1 MRIIQDIQTAK
12 STLLKRLPAESVEL
26 PPQVKQRI
34 KEAFGKELAPDEVV
48 RQIIT
53 NVQMGGD
60 AAVLEY
66 IQKLEGARLTRLEV
80 PEKEITTARNNIEGE
95 LLAALQTAAERIRD
109 FHQKQRDLLP
119 MGRIELVEGLGQVIA
134 PLERV
139 GIYAPGGM
147 ASYPSTVLMTAIP
160 ARVAG
165 VGEIIL
171 TTPPRPNGHI
181 PPLILAAADIAGV
194 DRVFAIGGAQAIAA
208 LAFGTESIPRV
219 DKICGPGNI
228 FVMLAKKQVFGAVD
242 IDGLQGPT
250 ETIVLA
256 DDCANPASCAAD
268 LLAQAEHDKLATAI
282 MITTSLELAGEVN
295 AEVELQLVG
304 LERRKIAE
312 TSLEQRGGIVVVN
325 YMNEAIQ
332 LVNDY
337 APEHLCL
344 LVRDAESVAA
354 RIRNAGG
361 IFIGESSPEVI
372 GDYMA
377 GPSHVM
383 PTGGTARFSSPLS
396 VTDFLKITSLIALNK
411 ETVKRL
417 GTKAAVIARAEG
429 LTAHVAAVERRII
442 QPQSS

>member
-34 KEAFGKELAPDEVV
+34 KEAFGKELTPDEAV
-48 RQIIT
+48 RQIISD
-53 NVQMGGD
+53 VRDRGD
-60 AAVLEY
+60 AALFKY
-66 IQKLEGARLTRLEV
+66 IEKLEGAILTRLEV
-80 PEKEITTARNNIEGE
+80 PEKEITAARNNIDGE
-95 LLAALQTAAERIRD
+95 LLAALQTATERIRD
-109 FHQKQRDLLP
+109 FHQKQRELLP
-119 MGRIELVEGLGQVIA
+119 GGRIALGKGLGQVIA

-139 GIYAPGGM
+139 GIYAPGGT

-165 VGEIIL
+165 VNEIIL
-171 TTPPRPNGHI
+171 ATPPRPDGHI
-181 PPLILAAADIAGV
+181 PPLTLAAADIAGI
-194 DRVFAIGGAQAIAA
+194 DRVFSAGGAQAIAA

-256 DDCANPASCAAD
+256 DECANPASCAAN
-268 LLAQAEHDKLATAI
+268 LLAQAEHDELATAI
-282 MITTSLELAGEVN
+282 MITTSPELARKVN
-295 AEVELQLVG
+295 AEVERQLIE
-304 LERRKIAE
+304 LERRKIAGV
-312 TSLEQRGGIVVVN
+312 SLEQRGGIVVVGG
-325 YMNEAIQ
+325 MDEAIH

-344 LVRDAESVAA
+344 LVREAEPVVT

-372 GDYMA
+372 GDYLA

-396 VTDFLKITSLIALNK
+396 VADFLKITSLIALDK
-411 ETVKRL
+411 KTLKKL
-417 GTKAAVIARAEG
+417 GPQAAAIARAEG
-429 LTAHVAAVERRII
+429 LTAHAAAVERRMG
-442 QPQSS
+442 

>member
-12 STLLKRLPAESVEL
+12 STLLKRLPAELVEL
-26 PPQVKQRI
+26 PPQAKERI
-34 KEAFGKELAPDEVV
+34 KEAFGEELAPEEVV
-48 RQIIT
+48 KRIIT
-53 NVQMGGD
+53 DVQRGGD
-60 AAVLEY
+60 AALLKY
-66 IQKLEGARLTRLEV
+66 IEKLEGARLTRVEV
-80 PEKEITTARNNIEGE
+80 PEKEITAARNNIDGE
-95 LLAALQTAAERIRD
+95 LLAALQTAAGRIRD

-119 MGRIELVEGLGQVIA
+119 EGRIELGEGLGQVIV

-139 GIYAPGGM
+139 GIYAPGGT

-171 TTPPRPNGHI
+171 TTPPQRDGHI
-181 PPLILAAADIAGV
+181 SPLTLTAAGIAGV
-194 DRVFAIGGAQAIAA
+194 DRVFAVGGAQAIAA

-228 FVMLAKKQVFGAVD
+228 FVILAKKQVFGAVD

-256 DDCANPASCAAD
+256 DDSANPASCAAD
-268 LLAQAEHDKLATAI
+268 LLAQAEHDELATAI
-282 MITTSLELAGEVN
+282 MITASLELARKVT
-295 AEVELQLVG
+295 AEVERQLVD
-304 LERRKIAE
+304 LERRKIAG
-312 TSLEQRGGIVVVN
+312 TSLAQRGGIVVVSD
-325 YMNEAIQ
+325 MDEAIQ

-344 LVRDAESVAA
+344 LVREAESIAA

-396 VTDFLKITSLIALNK
+396 VTDFLKITSLIALDK
-411 ETVKRL
+411 ETLKEL
-417 GTKAAVIARAEG
+417 GPQAAAIARAEG
-429 LTAHVAAVERRII
+429 LTAHAAAVERRMG
-442 QPQSS
+442 

>member
-1 MRIIQDIQTAK
+1 MRVIQDIELAK
-12 STLLKRLPAESVEL
+12 STLLKRLPAESVKL
-26 PPQVKQRI
+26 PLERI
-34 KEAFGKELAPDEVV
+34 KETFGKELTPEEAV

-53 NVQMGGD
+53 DVRDRGD
-60 AAVLEY
+60 AALLDYAER
-66 IQKLEGARLTRLEV
+66 LEGAKLTRLEV
-80 PEKEITTARNNIEGE
+80 SRKEITAARNNVDEE

-119 MGRIELVEGLGQVIA
+119 TGQIDLGEGLGQVIS

-139 GIYAPGGM
+139 GIYAPGGT

-165 VGEIIL
+165 VDEIIL
-171 TTPPRPNGHI
+171 ATPPRPDGHI
-181 PPLILAAADIAGV
+181 PPLTLAAADISGA
-194 DRVFAIGGAQAIAA
+194 DRVFAVGGAQAIAA

-228 FVMLAKKQVFGAVD
+228 FVILAKKQVFGAVG

-256 DDCANPASCAAD
+256 DDCANPGSCAAD
-268 LLAQAEHDKLATAI
+268 LLAQAEHDELATAI
-282 MITTSLELAGEVN
+282 MITTSPELAHEVN
-295 AEVELQLVG
+295 VEVERQLVE

-312 TSLEQRGGIVVVN
+312 RSLEQRGGIIVVSG
-325 YMNEAIQ
+325 MDEAVE
-332 LVNDY
+332 LVNAY

-344 LVRDAESVAA
+344 IVRDAESVVA

-361 IFIGESSPEVI
+361 IFIGESSPEVV
-372 GDYMA
+372 GDYAA

-396 VTDFLKITSLIALNK
+396 VTDFLKITSLVALDK
-411 ETVKRL
+411 KTLKKL
-417 GTKAAVIARAEG
+417 GPHAAAIARAEG
-429 LTAHVAAVERRII
+429 LTAHAAAVERRMRDA
-442 QPQSS
+442 